1 MPLYIGNTNVIPGIY
16 PLPSADGLS
25 RGSTLVTDGTNAYW
39 SYPGYPAGS
48 PGAVWRF
55 RSVLTHGFSCGG
67 YKGGNAWR
75 ALNKTW
81 LLSEITYYCGEQVDR
96 SGDYF
101 DGMYSDY
108 NGYALG
114 MNNGFGGNSNHTS
127 SFNLYTGIS
136 RTWGGGTFS
145 PYSFGYNGD
154 NPRDV
159 MGYGTVG
166 GWDMPNARRN
176 FAGASAATYQYGY
189 ATAGGPQ
196 GTDKMHFATEIM
208 YTTNGNNRGGGP
220 SCGGGGADISW
231 WSINGGQSGMYHSND
246 SWFGG
251 PIGVTPDGFMKLL
264 TSKYG
269 WHYIG
274 TGNNVQQGRVR
285 FNDTSGNAM
294 NYFSQ
299 LSAYGED
306 VMMMGQDWGYMTGQ
320 YDGQQNNMCDKTTYS
335 NDTQTRM
342 GPTTRNKGHYGASS
356 GVAFSAAATVAASGR
371 PGV

>member
-1 MPLYIGNTNVIPGIY
+1 MPLYIGNSNIIPGIY
-16 PLPSADGLS
+16 PLPSSDAYS
-25 RGSTLVTDGTNAYW
+25 RGATLVTDGSVAFWT
-39 SYPGYPAGS
+39 YPGSPSGNPQAG
-48 PGAVWRF
+48 WRY
-55 RSVLTHGFSCGG
+55 RSIITHGFSCAG
-67 YKGGNAWR
+67 YKGSNAWR

-81 LLSEITYYCGEQVDR
+81 HSTDITYYCGEQVDR
-96 SGDYF
+96 SGDYM
-101 DGMYSDY
+101 DGIYSDY

-114 MNNGFGGNSNHTS
+114 MNNGFGGSSNHTS

-145 PYSFGYNGD
+145 PYSFGYTGD

-166 GWDMPNARRN
+166 GWDMPNARRAQ
-176 FAGASAATYQYGY
+176 AGSTAATYQYGY

-196 GTDKMHFATEIM
+196 GTDKMHMPTEIM
-208 YTTNGNNRGGGP
+208 YTTTGNNRGGGP
-220 SCGGGGADISW
+220 SSGGGGADISW
-231 WSINGGQSGMYHSND
+231 WSINGGMSGMYHSND

-251 PIGVTPDGFMKLL
+251 PIGVTPDGFMKCL

-269 WHYIG
+269 WHYFG
-274 TGNNVQQGRVR
+274 TGNNVQQGRVQ
-285 FNDTSGNAM
+285 FNDASGNAIA
-294 NYFSQ
+294 YFSQ

-320 YDGQQNNMCDKTTYS
+320 YDGQQNNMCDKTTY
-335 NDTQTRM
+335 NNNAQTRM
-342 GPTTRNKGHYGASS
+342 GPATRNKGHYGASS
-356 GVAFSAAATVAASGR
+356 GFACSAAATVAASGR